1 MGNAMKPCPLC
12 MTLRAKFVR
21 WLGVQLGVMRQ
32 ETTPQPKKEQRMEFT
47 NDQIAAIIGTKEI
60 ELIGARMQM
69 QAMQA
74 RIAEL
79 EAKYEP
85 KPEQKLKAVDG

>member
-1 MGNAMKPCPLC
+1 
-12 MTLRAKFVR
+12 MTMRAKFVR
-21 WLGVQLGVMRQ
+21 WLGVLLGVMRTVEEQKPKQ
-32 ETTPQPKKEQRMEFT
+32 EKSMEFT

-60 ELIGARMQM
+60 ELIGARMTIQ
-69 QAMQA
+69 QLSA

-85 KPEQKLKAVDG
+85 KKPDLKAVEG